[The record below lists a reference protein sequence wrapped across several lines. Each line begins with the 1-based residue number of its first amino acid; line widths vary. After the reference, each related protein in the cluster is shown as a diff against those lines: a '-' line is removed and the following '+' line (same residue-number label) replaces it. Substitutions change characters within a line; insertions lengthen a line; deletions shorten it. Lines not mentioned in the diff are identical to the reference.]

1 MKTIYFYRKQILL
14 GTFLS
19 LFILA
24 GTVNAKGTE
33 TGFVSSYENTVE
45 AELQVED
52 WMVNENYWSYSE
64 NNIFFET
71 EMENNLEMENW
82 MTEEAYWLPQSL
94 AVLENTTDEE
104 LTVEN
109 WMITENYWN

>member
-1 MKTIYFYRKQILL
+1 MKTIIFNRKQFLL
-14 GTFLS
+14 GTIFS

-45 AELQVED
+45 VELQLED
-52 WMVNENYWSYSE
+52 WMVNENFWNFSEKSYL
-64 NNIFFET
+64 FET
-71 EMENNLEMENW
+71 ELENNLEMENW
-82 MTEEAYWLPQSL
+82 MTEDTYWTPLSL
-94 AVLENTTDEE
+94 AVIEKTTDEK